1 MPLLRTL
8 LVIFAVYTLGG
19 ALQVFHPLA
28 QAATYHHFADCR
40 ALGPVL
46 NAANVLSNLAI
57 LVAGLLDLGWVLT
70 RQRKPHPQTCGMSIA
85 ALGLVLTAAGSSYYH
100 WAPSDATLIW
110 DRLPITIVFGG
121 ILSML
126 WTSVT
131 GKSAGWAQTLLI
143 TAASAGSVLYWAHFG
158 SLWPY
163 ALLQFGGM
171 ATLAGLTVL
180 RKVDAPRAWG
190 IVIGWYVLAKVFEMY
205 DFQIWLL
212 TGNLVAG
219 HAIKH
224 VASGLAGLALLGVVR
239 SSRRAVAAES
249 AGRAL
254 PKLG

>member
-1 MPLLRTL
+1 MSFLRTL
-8 LVIFAVYTLGG
+8 IVIFAVYALGA
-19 ALQVFHPLA
+19 ALQVVHPSA

-40 ALGPVL
+40 ALGPIQ

-70 RQRKPHPQTCGMSIA
+70 RRQTQHPQTCGMAVA
-85 ALGLVLTAAGSSYYH
+85 ALGLILTAAGSSYYH

-131 GKSAGWAQTLLI
+131 GKSAGWTQTLLV
-143 TAASAGSVLYWAHFG
+143 TGASAGSVLYWAQFG

-163 ALLQFGGM
+163 AVLQFGGM
-171 ATLAGLTVL
+171 LALAVLTLL
-180 RKVDAPRAWG
+180 RKVDTPRAWG
-190 IVIGWYVLAKVFEMY
+190 FVIGWYIVAKIFEMY

-239 SSRRAVAAES
+239 SPMQTGQAPADVQVRPEH
-249 AGRAL
+249 G
-254 PKLG
+254 